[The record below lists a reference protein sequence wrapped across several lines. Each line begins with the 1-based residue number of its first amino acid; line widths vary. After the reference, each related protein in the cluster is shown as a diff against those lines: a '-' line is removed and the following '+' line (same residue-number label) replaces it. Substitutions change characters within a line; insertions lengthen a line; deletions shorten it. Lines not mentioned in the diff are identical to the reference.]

1 MNARTNKCQREDTR
15 ILFLNQV
22 AGPLFRELAADVAV
36 SLGRSILL
44 TGHGSAAAR
53 EAGPA
58 LQVVRS
64 PDYDRRNLVRRAYSW
79 LAYFAVALRMAFTV
93 PRGTLL
99 FIVSNPPFLP
109 LAGWLAKKL
118 RGQRYVVLVYDVYPG
133 LLESLGTLKRNGV
146 AALLWRQFNRLTWGQ
161 AERIFTIGNYM
172 AANIRAMQAADAIS
186 CPVEV
191 IANWA
196 DVEFIKPL
204 PKEQNWFARRHGRAG
219 RLTVLYSGNLGITH
233 DIESIVEAA
242 TALRDDP
249 AIEFLVIGA
258 GPKWS
263 LVERAI
269 QAQGLTNVTL
279 LPFQLEKDLPFTLTT
294 GDVAL
299 ITLESG
305 IEGLSV
311 PSKTFYAMASGAAL
325 IGLTHGPN
333 EVTEIIERFGC
344 GLTVEPGD
352 VAGLKLAIQ
361 RFQQDRAFLSECRR
375 RARQAAE
382 EHFSRANTQLYVE
395 ARRTYCPQV

>member
-1 MNARTNKCQREDTR
+1 MKARTNKCQRGDTR

-44 TGHGSAAAR
+44 TGQGSVAAR

-58 LQVVRS
+58 LEIVGA
-64 PDYDRRNLVRRAYSW
+64 PEYDRRNLGRRVFSW
-79 LAYFAVALRMAFTV
+79 LAYFAIALRITFTV
-93 PRGTLL
+93 PPGTLL

-118 RGQRYVVLVYDVYPG
+118 RGQCYVVLVYDVYPG

-146 AALLWRQFNRLTWGQ
+146 AARLWRRFNRLTWGQ

-172 AANIRAMQAADAIS
+172 AANIRGMLAPDAVS

-204 PKEQNWFARRHGRAG
+204 PKHQNWFARKHSRAG
-219 RLTVLYSGNLGITH
+219 RLTVLYSGNLGNTH

-242 TALRDDP
+242 IALRDDP
-249 AIEFLVIGA
+249 TLEFLIIGA
-258 GPKWS
+258 GPKWYM
-263 LVERAI
+263 VERAI
-269 QAQGLTNVTL
+269 QTQGLTNVTL
-279 LPFQLEKDLPFTLTT
+279 LPFQLEKELPFTLTT

-311 PSKTFYAMASGAAL
+311 PSKTFYAMAAGAAL
-325 IGLTHGPN
+325 ISLTHGPN
-333 EVTEIIERFGC
+333 EVTEIIEKFGC
-344 GLTVEPGD
+344 GLAVEPGD
-352 VAGLKLAIQ
+352 VAGLKAAIQ
-361 RFQQDRAFLSECRR
+361 RFQQDGAFLRGCRL
-375 RARQAAE
+375 RACQAAE
-382 EHFSRANTQLYVE
+382 QHFSRENTRLYVE
-395 ARRTYCPQV
+395 APRTYCPQV